1 MHARSSDSTWTIT
14 RIANMLSR
22 KQMIETLDI
31 DNLTQNLT
39 FNVKNNIRMTTL
51 LRMYHHT
58 QLYSPYDDKTMHI
71 D

>member
-1 MHARSSDSTWTIT
+1 
-14 RIANMLSR
+14 
-22 KQMIETLDI
+22 MIETLDI